1 MCIYRNMIKVLKKDN
16 LQVDPN
22 YVDRIIH
29 FIQFTAKLLQLDH
42 DFTIYLLAKGEN
54 DGSTTGGYHPGDN
67 TISVLYEGR
76 SLIDILRSIAHEI
89 EHQRQDALDLI
100 PSEPQN
106 IGGFLENDANIIA
119 GILIKL
125 YVKYINDRNIYWM

>member
-1 MCIYRNMIKVLKKDN
+1 MIKILKKDS
-16 LQVDPN
+16 LAIDEN
-22 YVDRIIH
+22 YVNRIIH
-29 FIQFTAKLLQLDH
+29 FIQFTAQLLKIEQ
-42 DFTIYLLAKGEN
+42 DFSIYLLGKGQ
-54 DGSTTGGYHPGDN
+54 DGNSTTGGYHPGEN

-89 EHQRQDALDLI
+89 EHQRQNAFNLL
-100 PSEPQN
+100 PPNPQN

-125 YVKYINDRNIYWM
+125 YVKYINDHNIYWM

>member
-1 MCIYRNMIKVLKKDN
+1 MIKILKKNN
-16 LQVDPN
+16 LNIDEN
-22 YVDRIIH
+22 YVNRIIH
-29 FIQFTAKLLQLDH
+29 FIQFTSKLLKMND
-42 DFTIYLLAKGEN
+42 DFTIYLLGKGQDN
-54 DGSTTGGYHPGDN
+54 GSTTGGYHPGNN

-89 EHQRQDALDLI
+89 EHQRQNQLNLI
-100 PSEPQN
+100 PSKPQN

-125 YVKYINDRNIYWM
+125 YVRFIDDHNIYWM

>member
-1 MCIYRNMIKVLKKDN
+1 MIKVLKKDN
-16 LQVDPN
+16 LAVDGN

-29 FIQFTAKLLQLDH
+29 FIQFTAQLLKMDQ
-42 DFTIYLLAKGEN
+42 DFVIYLLGKGQD
-54 DGSTTGGYHPGDN
+54 DGSTTGGYHPGEN

-89 EHQRQDALDLI
+89 EHQRQAALDLI
-100 PSEPQN
+100 PSSPQN

-125 YVKYINDRNIYWM
+125 YVKYLDDHNIYWM